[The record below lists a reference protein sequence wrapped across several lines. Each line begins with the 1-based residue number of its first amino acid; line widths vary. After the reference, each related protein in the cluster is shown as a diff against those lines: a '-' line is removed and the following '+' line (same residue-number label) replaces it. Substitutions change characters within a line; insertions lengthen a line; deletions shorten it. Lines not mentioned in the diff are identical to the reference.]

1 MSYTLNIAKS
11 VGRNWNNTGE
21 NYQHYFRIE
30 TDLLDFETSSNRH
43 GKTLTNLIEEIQ
55 ATYPSPAYNVTLTK
69 QVVSSQSIII
79 GIDNEEAA

>member
-21 NYQHYFRIE
+21 SYHHYFRIE
-30 TDLLDFETSSNRH
+30 TDLVDYNARH
-43 GKTLTNLIEEIQ
+43 GKTLTDLVEEMQ

-69 QVVSSQSIII
+69 TVVSSQSIII
-79 GIDNEEAA
+79 GIDNEVAA